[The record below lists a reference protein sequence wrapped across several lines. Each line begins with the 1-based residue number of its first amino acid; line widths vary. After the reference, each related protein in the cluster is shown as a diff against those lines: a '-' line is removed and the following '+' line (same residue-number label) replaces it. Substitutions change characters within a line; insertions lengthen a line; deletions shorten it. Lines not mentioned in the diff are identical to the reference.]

1 MKKSIAAFLVIGL
14 LAGII
19 PDTDISAKVNPVKLA
34 KRSAVLSVMEDE
46 HGMTYE
52 TTQIRIKKMTGV
64 KIIKTSYLSKN
75 KKIAAVSAKGKVKAR
90 QQGNTRITVTVK
102 YKRQTQR
109 YVKKLS
115 FAVEVVETQDF
126 DEEDDSDVD
135 DYLPG
140 PSEEEPV
147 KTPIEAVITEPD
159 TDLTITPTKTPTQKP
174 VAKPADRPI
183 INSTLKPT
191 VQPTIK
197 PTIKPTVKPS
207 ERPSVRP
214 TAKST
219 MKPIVEPAKKPIGKP
234 TVRPTV
240 KPTIKPTIK
249 PTVKPTPKPT
259 IKPVVVKPVSKPTAT
274 PVPYTLIANGTYKF
288 STKLKSNMLLDASGN
303 NTKDNTNIQIYQS
316 NETTAQRFTITHIN
330 AGWYKICS
338 ASSGKALDVTG
349 AEKKPGANVQLYT
362 YNGTDAQLWRFYAAE
377 NGYVYIQNK
386 LGYYLDVDGAKTANN
401 TNVLVYTKNGTDAQ
415 KWKPIQLIYPTSISI
430 GTSAVTL
437 KKIGETK
444 KLSVSFAPSNTTQKG
459 ITWTSSDLN
468 VATVTNGTVKAVGS
482 GSATITA
489 KTENGKT
496 AIQKITVNDGC
507 AAISKGYYCFN
518 TKAGGQF
525 MLDVSGNATSD
536 GSNIQIFQNNGS
548 AAQKF
553 YVEPVGNGWYIIS
566 NTVPKKCLDVQ
577 GASAKSGTN
586 VQLYRYNG
594 SDAQKWRFYSTGG
607 GYYTIMNKIGCY
619 LDVTGG
625 SAKNNTNVQVHTY
638 NGTNAQQWKLIST
651 RQDYTNIADG
661 AYCIKLQVGGNMTLD
676 VTGNGTA
683 DGTNIQV
690 YQSNNSIAQKFK
702 IQSTGDGWFKITSPS
717 SGKCLDVQGGSSKSG
732 TNVQLYG
739 DNGSD
744 AQKWR
749 FYPEGDCFAIKNKLG
764 CYLDVD
770 GGKNKNGTNVLVYTK
785 NGTNAQKWKVT
796 ETTLP
801 AVSTPAAPNDQTLAV
816 PVPAGCKF
824 SKKTKDGGWYGYHD
838 INRGVAKGT
847 PVYAIADGTVT
858 FRQAYTWYNNTTVQ
872 KLTSYGNYIEFQ
884 SSNKVYKAKY
894 CHLNAFAGVALRIS
908 STSTM
913 PVGGCSGTHD
923 LGSRTVKKGEVI
935 GYIGTTGHSTGTH
948 LHFEL
953 YKNGARVDP
962 TSVFKGLC

>member
-1 MKKSIAAFLVIGL
+1 ML
-14 LAGII
+14 
-19 PDTDISAKVNPVKLA
+19 
-34 KRSAVLSVMEDE
+34 
-46 HGMTYE
+46 
-52 TTQIRIKKMTGV
+52 
-64 KIIKTSYLSKN
+64 
-75 KKIAAVSAKGKVKAR
+75 
-90 QQGNTRITVTVK
+90 
-102 YKRQTQR
+102 
-109 YVKKLS
+109 
-115 FAVEVVETQDF
+115 
-126 DEEDDSDVD
+126 DV
-135 DYLPG
+135 
-140 PSEEEPV
+140 
-147 KTPIEAVITEPD
+147 
-159 TDLTITPTKTPTQKP
+159 
-174 VAKPADRPI
+174 
-183 INSTLKPT
+183 
-191 VQPTIK
+191 
-197 PTIKPTVKPS
+197 
-207 ERPSVRP
+207 
-214 TAKST
+214 
-219 MKPIVEPAKKPIGKP
+219 
-234 TVRPTV
+234 
-240 KPTIKPTIK
+240 
-249 PTVKPTPKPT
+249 
-259 IKPVVVKPVSKPTAT
+259 
-274 PVPYTLIANGTYKF
+274 
-288 STKLKSNMLLDASGN
+288 SGN
-303 NTKDNTNIQIYQS
+303 STKDNTNIQICQN
-316 NETTAQRFTITHIN
+316 NETTAQRFNITHIN

-338 ASSGKALDVTG
+338 VSSAKALDVTG
-349 AEKKPGANVQLYT
+349 AVKKPGVNVQLYT
-362 YNGTDAQLWRFYAAE
+362 YNGTDAQLWRFQTAE

-401 TNVLVYTKNGTDAQ
+401 TNVLEYTKNGTNAQ
-415 KWKPIQLIYPTSISI
+415 KWKPMRLIYPASIRL

-444 KLSVSFAPSNTTQKG
+444 KLSVAFTPSNTTQKG
-459 ITWTSSDLN
+459 ITWTSSDTG

-496 AIQKITVNDGC
+496 ASQKITVNDGC
-507 AAISKGYYCFN
+507 AAITKGYYCFN
-518 TKAGGQF
+518 TKAGSQF
-525 MLDVSGNATSD
+525 MLDVTGNATSD
-536 GSNIQIFQNNGS
+536 GSNIQIYQNNGS

-566 NTVPKKCLDVQ
+566 NTVPKRCLDVQ

-594 SDAQKWRFYSTGG
+594 SDAQKWRFYSVGG

-661 AYCIKLQVGGNMTLD
+661 AYCIKSQVGGNMTLD

-702 IQSTGDGWFKITSPS
+702 IQSTGDGWFKITSPF
-717 SGKCLDVQGGSSKSG
+717 SGKCLDVQGGSPKSG
-732 TNVQLYG
+732 TNVQLYSY
-739 DNGSD
+739 NGSD

-749 FYPEGDCFAIKNKLG
+749 FYSEGDCFVIKNKLG

-785 NGTNAQKWKVT
+785 NGSNAQKWKIT
-796 ETTLP
+796 ETTIP
-801 AVSTPAAPNDQTLAV
+801 VVSTPAAPNDQTLAA

-824 SKKTKDGGWYGYHD
+824 SKKTDDGGWYGYHD

-858 FRQAYTWYNNTTVQ
+858 FRQAYTWYNNKSVP

-884 SSNKVYKAKY
+884 SSNKMYKAKY
-894 CHLNAFAGVALRIS
+894 CHLNAFAGVSLRIS

-913 PVGGCSGTHD
+913 PVGGRSGTLE
-923 LGSRTVKKGEVI
+923 LGSRSVKKGEII
-935 GYIGTTGHSTGTH
+935 GYIGTTGNSTGTH

>member
-1 MKKSIAAFLVIGL
+1 MGH
-14 LAGII
+14 
-19 PDTDISAKVNPVKLA
+19 IS
-34 KRSAVLSVMEDE
+34 SAHIHQHRHISSN
-46 HGMTYE
+46 
-52 TTQIRIKKMTGV
+52 IKK
-64 KIIKTSYLSKN
+64 
-75 KKIAAVSAKGKVKAR
+75 
-90 QQGNTRITVTVK
+90 
-102 YKRQTQR
+102 
-109 YVKKLS
+109 
-115 FAVEVVETQDF
+115 
-126 DEEDDSDVD
+126 
-135 DYLPG
+135 
-140 PSEEEPV
+140 
-147 KTPIEAVITEPD
+147 
-159 TDLTITPTKTPTQKP
+159 
-174 VAKPADRPI
+174 DRR
-183 INSTLKPT
+183 N
-191 VQPTIK
+191 
-197 PTIKPTVKPS
+197 
-207 ERPSVRP
+207 
-214 TAKST
+214 
-219 MKPIVEPAKKPIGKP
+219 
-234 TVRPTV
+234 
-240 KPTIKPTIK
+240 
-249 PTVKPTPKPT
+249 
-259 IKPVVVKPVSKPTAT
+259 
-274 PVPYTLIANGTYKF
+274 
-288 STKLKSNMLLDASGN
+288 
-303 NTKDNTNIQIYQS
+303 
-316 NETTAQRFTITHIN
+316 
-330 AGWYKICS
+330 
-338 ASSGKALDVTG
+338 
-349 AEKKPGANVQLYT
+349 
-362 YNGTDAQLWRFYAAE
+362 
-377 NGYVYIQNK
+377 
-386 LGYYLDVDGAKTANN
+386 
-401 TNVLVYTKNGTDAQ
+401 
-415 KWKPIQLIYPTSISI
+415 
-430 GTSAVTL
+430 
-437 KKIGETK
+437 K
-444 KLSVSFAPSNTTQKG
+444 KLSVSFTPSNTTQKG

-518 TKAGGQF
+518 TKAGSQF

-661 AYCIKLQVGGNMTLD
+661 AYCIKSQVGGNMTLD

-683 DGTNIQV
+683 DGTNIQI
-690 YQSNNSIAQKFK
+690 YQSNNSIAQKYK

-739 DNGSD
+739 YNGSD

-801 AVSTPAAPNDQTLAV
+801 AVSTPAAPNDQTLAA

-824 SKKTKDGGWYGYHD
+824 SKKTDDGGWYGYHD
-838 INRGVAKGT
+838 INRGVAQGT

-858 FRQAYTWYNNTTVQ
+858 FRQAYTWYNNSVQ

-884 SSNKVYKAKY
+884 SSNKMYKAKY
-894 CHLNAFAGVALRIS
+894 CHLNAFAGVSLRIS

-913 PVGGCSGTHD
+913 PVGGRSGTHD
-923 LGSRTVKKGEVI
+923 LGSRTVKKGEII
-935 GYIGTTGHSTGTH
+935 GYIGTTGNSTGTH

-953 YKNGARVDP
+953 YKNGTRVDP